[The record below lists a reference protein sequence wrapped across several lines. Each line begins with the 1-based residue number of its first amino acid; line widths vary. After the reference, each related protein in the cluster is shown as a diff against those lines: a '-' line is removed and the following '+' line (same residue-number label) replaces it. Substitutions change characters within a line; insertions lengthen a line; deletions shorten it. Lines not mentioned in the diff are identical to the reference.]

1 MYIGQYLKDL
11 IRWERPSVPTVVQ
24 LQTKWAKEYG
34 MPSTHAMMGL
44 AVPTAAFFFTLAKY
58 QFSYSIAVVVT
69 CLWSLLVCTS
79 RMYLGMHSLG
89 DVLAGLSLSAILL
102 PPVLTFVHVAD
113 EFLLQ
118 SPVAPVVTLS
128 LTLISITIF
137 PCSAWSPSAITAVD
151 VLGCYQGAQLGQWM
165 FFRLGYLEIFYHQH
179 LSIVIPSPSTEEVL
193 LMMLRVIIGG
203 FISVLVLV
211 TVKPASHKIV
221 NRLMQ
226 DKSES
231 GSVNKQIY
239 TTSRVI
245 SKVIINK
252 QISMNYVH
260 PALVNSLGPRI
271 KK

>member
-1 MYIGQYLKDL
+1 MVLVWNLVMYIGQYLKDL

-58 QFSYSIAVVVT
+58 QFSYSIAVCVT

-89 DVLAGLSLSAILL
+89 DVLAGLSLSALLL

-118 SPVAPVVTLS
+118 SPAAPVVTFILS
-128 LTLISITIF
+128 LISIIIF
-137 PCSAWSPSAITAVD
+137 PCSTWSPSAITAVD

-165 FFRLGYLEIFYHQH
+165 FFRMGYLEIVLHQY
-179 LSIVIPSPSTEEVL
+179 LSFMIPSPTTEEVL
-193 LMMLRVIIGG
+193 LMMIRVLLGG
-203 FISVLVLV
+203 FISGLVLV
-211 TVKPASHKIV
+211 IVKPASLRIVNLLMPDTPENKIV
-221 NRLMQ
+221 Q
-226 DKSES
+226 KS
-231 GSVNKQIY
+231 KY
-239 TTSRVI
+239 TTPKVI
-245 SKVIINK
+245 SKVENK
-252 QISMNYVH
+252 N
-260 PALVNSLGPRI
+260 N
-271 KK
+271 